1 MARITALTTQKRN
14 KDRVNIFLDGEFAFG
29 LAAVAAMNLRTGQEL
44 SGAEIAALQE
54 LDEVEKAKK
63 TALALISRRPRSR
76 VEIERHLRKKHVDD
90 LVIGE
95 VVERLAAVDLLDDVA
110 FVEYWIDQRETFRPR
125 GRLALRQELMQKG
138 ISRTII
144 EDALENVDERE
155 AARRAAD
162 KKTRRWEHLPENE
175 FRAKLSRYLQ
185 RLGFPYDI
193 IKETTNSSWQALDEG
208 EAFDDYWPDIEGE

>member
-138 ISRTII
+138 ISRNII